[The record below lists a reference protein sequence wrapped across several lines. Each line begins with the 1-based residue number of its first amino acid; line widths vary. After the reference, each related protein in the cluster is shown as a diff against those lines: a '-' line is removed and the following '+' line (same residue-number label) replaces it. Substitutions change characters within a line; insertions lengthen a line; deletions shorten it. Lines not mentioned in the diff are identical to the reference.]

1 MNKYCIANWKMYMDK
16 SKIDS
21 YFIDFLER
29 DFISECNIVICPS
42 SIHINYVNELIKSN
56 QSISLG
62 SQNVS
67 EYDPGAY
74 TGEHSLKMLIDSD
87 CNYSIIGHS
96 ERRQLYGETDS
107 NVNNKLRILNY
118 SDIIPIICIG
128 ETLEENDSGI
138 ARPILENQL
147 KRIFN
152 NIELNNSKDCIIAY
166 EPIWAIGTGKSA
178 SVETIYSVHKFLKN
192 IINEI
197 NVNNCNICLLYGGS
211 VNEDNATEILGINEV
226 DGFLIGS
233 ASIEAEK
240 FYNIYNK
247 F

>member
-1 MNKYCIANWKMYMDK
+1 MSKYCIANWKMYMDI

-21 YFIDFLER
+21 YFIDFLVR
-29 DFISECNIVICPS
+29 DFIYKCNIVICPS
-42 SIHINYVNELIKSN
+42 SIHINYVSELIKSN
-56 QSISLG
+56 QTISLG
-62 SQNVS
+62 AQNVS
-67 EYDPGAY
+67 EYDSGAY

-87 CNYSIIGHS
+87 CKYSIIGHS
-96 ERRQLYGETDS
+96 ERRQFCGETDS

-128 ETLEENDSGI
+128 ETFEENDSGI
-138 ARPILENQL
+138 TRQILENQL

-178 SVETIYSVHKFLKN
+178 NVETIYSVHKFLKN

-197 NVNNCNICLLYGGS
+197 NTNNCNICLLYGGS
-211 VNEDNATEILGINEV
+211 VNEDNAKEIFEINEV
-226 DGFLIGS
+226 DCFLIGS
-233 ASIEAEK
+233 ASINAAK

>member
-21 YFIDFLER
+21 YFEDFLHR
-29 DFISECNIVICPS
+29 DFNSDCKVVLCPS
-42 SIHINYVNELIKSN
+42 SIHLDYVNKLVKNNNNIN
-56 QSISLG
+56 IG
-62 SQNVS
+62 SQDIS
-67 EYDPGAY
+67 EFASGAY
-74 TGEHSLKMLIDSD
+74 TGENSLNMIIEANCDY
-87 CNYSIIGHS
+87 CIIGHS
-96 ERRQLYGETDS
+96 ERRQLFSESDA
-107 NVNNKLRILNY
+107 NINNKLRLLNQTNV
-118 SDIIPIICIG
+118 IPIVCIG
-128 ETLEENDSGI
+128 ETLDENESGI
-138 ARPILENQL
+138 TRPVLENQL

-152 NIELNNSKDCIIAY
+152 NIDLNNSKDCIIAY

-178 SVETIYSVHKFLKN
+178 DVETIYSVHKFLKN

-197 NVNNCNICLLYGGS
+197 NTNNCNICLLYGGS
-211 VNEDNATEILGINEV
+211 VNEDNAAEILEINEV

-233 ASIEAEK
+233 ASIIADK

>member
-21 YFIDFLER
+21 YFKN
-29 DFISECNIVICPS
+29 ISGREFDSDCNIVICPS
-42 SIHINYVNELIKSN
+42 SVHINYVNEIIKN
-56 QSISLG
+56 NPSINIG
-62 SQNVS
+62 AQDVS
-67 EYDPGAY
+67 EFEPGAY
-74 TGEHSLKMLIDSD
+74 TGENSLNMLIEANCDY
-87 CNYSIIGHS
+87 CIIGHS
-96 ERRQLYGETDS
+96 ERRQLFSETDS
-107 NVNNKLRILNY
+107 NINNKLRLLNQ
-118 SDIIPIICIG
+118 SNIIPIICIG
-128 ETLEENDSGI
+128 ETLEENESGI
-138 ARPILENQL
+138 ARAVLENQL

-152 NIELNNSKDCIIAY
+152 NIDLNKAKDCIVAY

-178 SVETIYSVHKFLKN
+178 DVETIYSVHKFLKN

-197 NVNNCNICLLYGGS
+197 NTNNCNICLLYGGS
-211 VNEDNATEILGINEV
+211 VNEDNAAKILEINEV

-233 ASIEAEK
+233 ASIIADK